1 GWQKNQMA
9 MGSVVHLLFFLSEQC
24 YLMPFSTY
32 RIGTGLRANPVC
44 GELPVPLTVVTVIL
58 DHTEDH
64 LLVAIRE
71 VVRCLFTPL
80 EGMVVPP
87 GEIVLTHP
95 DCRDTLQGH

>member
-1 GWQKNQMA
+1 MSTGA
-9 MGSVVHLLFFLSEQC
+9 VLTAIDSA
-24 YLMPFSTY
+24 TY

>member
-1 GWQKNQMA
+1 M
-9 MGSVVHLLFFLSEQC
+9 
-24 YLMPFSTY
+24 
-32 RIGTGLRANPVC
+32 
-44 GELPVPLTVVTVIL
+44 
-58 DHTEDH
+58 DHTGDH

-71 VVRCLFTPL
+71 VVRSLFTPL

>member
-1 GWQKNQMA
+1 MA

-71 VVRCLFTPL
+71 VVR
-80 EGMVVPP
+80 
-87 GEIVLTHP
+87 
-95 DCRDTLQGH
+95 

>member
-1 GWQKNQMA
+1 MA

>member
-1 GWQKNQMA
+1 

-58 DHTEDH
+58 AHTEDH
-64 LLVAIRE
+64 LLVAIQE

-95 DCRDTLQGH
+95 DCRDTFQGH

>member
-1 GWQKNQMA
+1 MA

-58 DHTEDH
+58 AHTEDH
-64 LLVAIRE
+64 LLVAIQE

-87 GEIVLTHP
+87 GEIALTHP

>member
-1 GWQKNQMA
+1 MA

-58 DHTEDH
+58 AHTEDH
-64 LLVAIRE
+64 LLVAIQE
-71 VVRCLFTPL
+71 
-80 EGMVVPP
+80 
-87 GEIVLTHP
+87 
-95 DCRDTLQGH
+95 

>member
-1 GWQKNQMA
+1 MA

-58 DHTEDH
+58 AHTEDH
-64 LLVAIRE
+64 LLVAIQE
-71 VVRCLFTPL
+71 VVRC
-80 EGMVVPP
+80 
-87 GEIVLTHP
+87 
-95 DCRDTLQGH
+95 

>member
-1 GWQKNQMA
+1 MA

-71 VVRCLFTPL
+71 VVRC
-80 EGMVVPP
+80 
-87 GEIVLTHP
+87 
-95 DCRDTLQGH
+95 

>member
-1 GWQKNQMA
+1 MA
-9 MGSVVHLLFFLSEQC
+9 MGSVAHLLFFLSEQC

-58 DHTEDH
+58 AHTEDH
-64 LLVAIRE
+64 LLVAIQE

-87 GEIVLTHP
+87 GEIALTHP

>member
-1 GWQKNQMA
+1 MSTAQMN
-9 MGSVVHLLFFLSEQC
+9 LLI
-24 YLMPFSTY
+24 STN

-58 DHTEDH
+58 AHTEDH
-64 LLVAIRE
+64 FRAAIQE
-71 VVRCLFTPL
+71 VGRCLFTPV
-80 EGMVVPP
+80 EGIVVLP

>member
-1 GWQKNQMA
+1 
-9 MGSVVHLLFFLSEQC
+9 VHLLFFLSEQC

-58 DHTEDH
+58 AHTEDH
-64 LLVAIRE
+64 LLVAIQE

-87 GEIVLTHP
+87 GEIALTHP

>member
-1 GWQKNQMA
+1 MA

-58 DHTEDH
+58 AHTEDH
-64 LLVAIRE
+64 LLVAIQE
-71 VVRCLFTPL
+71 VVR
-80 EGMVVPP
+80 
-87 GEIVLTHP
+87 
-95 DCRDTLQGH
+95 

>member
-1 GWQKNQMA
+1 MIDT
-9 MGSVVHLLFFLSEQC
+9 
-24 YLMPFSTY
+24 TY
-32 RIGTGLRANPVC
+32 RRSSSLYCHQTTDRIGTGLRANPVC

-58 DHTEDH
+58 AHTEDH
-64 LLVAIRE
+64 LLVAIQE

-87 GEIVLTHP
+87 GEIALTHP

>member
-1 GWQKNQMA
+1 ILIFRNISAFHDKNRE
-9 MGSVVHLLFFLSEQC
+9 GRNSETEMQ
-24 YLMPFSTY
+24 Y
-32 RIGTGLRANPVC
+32 RRANPVC

>member
-1 GWQKNQMA
+1 MA

-58 DHTEDH
+58 AHTEDH
-64 LLVAIRE
+64 LLVAIQE

-87 GEIVLTHP
+87 GEIALTHP
-95 DCRDTLQGH
+95 DCRDTLQGY